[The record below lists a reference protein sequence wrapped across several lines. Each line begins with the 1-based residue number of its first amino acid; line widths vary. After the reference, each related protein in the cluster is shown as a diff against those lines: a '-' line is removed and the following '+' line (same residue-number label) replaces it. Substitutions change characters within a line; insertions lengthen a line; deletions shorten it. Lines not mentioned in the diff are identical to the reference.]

1 VKVKRGWAFV
11 DDVAGVPSA
20 FLKDVPKDIPVF
32 DGDKQ
37 PLPDLTKDIPVFDG
51 DKQPLPDLTKDIPV
65 FDGDK
70 QPLPDLTK
78 DIPTFETD
86 SVSEYDSKGNFIG
99 GKKCQR
105 YLRIFPS

>member
-1 VKVKRGWAFV
+1 MKVKRGWAFV

-20 FLKDVPKDIPVF
+20 FLKDVP
-32 DGDKQ
+32 
-37 PLPDLTKDIPVFDG
+37 
-51 DKQPLPDLTKDIPV
+51 KDIPV